1 MAAVTAAVVGIGS
14 AVVSTGMSFS
24 AAAKEKRAGEDARKE
39 AKQAMV
45 DAKAKASKDFY
56 EGLNV
61 PLDAYEA
68 EFENN
73 LAVAQQNTEALQE
86 GDARSLAAGVG
97 RIGAAAGANAEGTRI
112 AMGEQISDLQAT
124 KAQSKDAV
132 NQQLLEMDVANA
144 KEQKQIAAEAD
155 LNRSKNIQAGIAGI
169 GSSVNA
175 IAGAVPLFGKA
186 GGAAAKAAGAAAQG
200 AGGGAGS
207 LSSMLKQNQP
217 GGLSLN
223 SFNQGG
229 GLNQFNQGGGLG
241 GGGSQFNINLP
252 SMSKFG
258 NKFSGGFNTFTPG
271 FNSGIYSDRR
281 LKESIELI
289 GKSPSGLNIYSFK
302 YKGKEGLYQ
311 GVMSDEITPKA
322 VIKTGEYDMVNYN
335 MIDVEF
341 KEI

>member
-1 MAAVTAAVVGIGS
+1 
-14 AVVSTGMSFS
+14 
-24 AAAKEKRAGEDARKE
+24 
-39 AKQAMV
+39 
-45 DAKAKASKDFY
+45 
-56 EGLNV
+56 
-61 PLDAYEA
+61 
-68 EFENN
+68 
-73 LAVAQQNTEALQE
+73 
-86 GDARSLAAGVG
+86 
-97 RIGAAAGANAEGTRI
+97 
-112 AMGEQISDLQAT
+112 
-124 KAQSKDAV
+124 
-132 NQQLLEMDVANA
+132 MDVANA

-175 IAGAVPLFGKA
+175 IAGAVPLFPKG
-186 GGAAAKAAGAAAQG
+186 GGAAAKAAGAIPG
-200 AGGGAGS
+200 AGGAGDIAGS
-207 LSSMLKQNQP
+207 LSGMLKQNQP

-229 GLNQFNQGGGLG
+229 GLNQFNQGGGLN

-281 LKESIELI
+281 LKESIKLI

>member
-24 AAAKEKRAGEDARKE
+24 AAAKAKRAGEAARKE

-97 RIGAAAGANAEGTRI
+97 RVGAAAGANAEQTRI

-175 IAGAVPLFGKA
+175 IAGAVPLFTGAGK
-186 GGAAAKAAGAAAQG
+186 AAKAAAGAA
-200 AGGGAGS
+200 GS
-207 LSSMLKQNQP
+207 ISGNMLSGLKSNQP

-223 SFNQGG
+223 SFNP
-229 GLNQFNQGGGLG
+229 GGGLG
-241 GGGSQFNINLP
+241 GGNTGGFGGGLLSQQQN
-252 SMSKFG
+252 SMFS

-281 LKESIELI
+281 LKENIELI

-302 YKGKEGLYQ
+302 YKGKKGVYQ
-311 GVMSDEITPKA
+311 GVMSDEISPKA
-322 VIKTGEYDMVNYN
+322 VVKTGEYDMVNYN